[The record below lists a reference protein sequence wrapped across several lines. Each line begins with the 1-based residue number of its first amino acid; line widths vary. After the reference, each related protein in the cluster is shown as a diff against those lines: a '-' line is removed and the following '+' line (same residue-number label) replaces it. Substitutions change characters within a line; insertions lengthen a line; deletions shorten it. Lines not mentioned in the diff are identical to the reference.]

1 MEKIKVQ
8 ESVGKV
14 LCHDIT
20 MIIPGKVKMRAF
32 KKGHI
37 IKDEDIDALLSIGK
51 DNIYVFEKQEGMLH
65 ENDAAKRLKKL
76 VAGEGLEF
84 SDLSEGKITFIA
96 KYDGLVKVNKEELF
110 KLNYLGEICFSTIHN
125 NTPVK
130 KGEKL
135 AGIRVIPLIIDENK
149 ILEAEDK
156 IKEKIIKVVPI
167 KSKKVGVVTTGNE
180 VYYKRIKDA
189 FGPVIKEK
197 VGEYNCEVIGQKI
210 LPDDKEKICYAIKEF
225 IDEGAE
231 LIVCTGGM
239 SVDPDDVT
247 PGAIKNTE
255 ADIISYGSPVL
266 PGAMLLVSY
275 YNNIPILGL
284 PGCVM
289 YNKRTVFDLV
299 LPRVLSDEKLEYKDI
314 VEYGHGGFCMNCE
327 ICTFPKCGFGKGV

>member
-8 ESVGKV
+8 EAVGKV

-20 MIIPGKVKMRAF
+20 MIIPGKVKKRAF

-37 IKDEDIDALLSIGK
+37 IKDEDIDILLSIGK

-96 KYDGLVKVNKEELF
+96 KYDGLVKINKEELF

-130 KGEKL
+130 KGQKL

-167 KSKKVGVVTTGNE
+167 KSKKVGIVTTGNE

-189 FGPVIKEK
+189 FGPVIKDK
-197 VGEYNCEVIGQKI
+197 VGEYNCEVIRQKI
-210 LPDDKEKICYAIKEF
+210 LPDDKEKISSAIKEF

-255 ADIISYGSPVL
+255 ANIISYGSPVL
-266 PGAMLLVSY
+266 PGAMFLVSY

-299 LPRVLSDEKLEYKDI
+299 LPRVLAEEKLEYKDI
-314 VEYGHGGFCMNCE
+314 MEYGHGGFCMNCE
-327 ICTFPKCGFGKGV
+327 ICTFPKCGFGKGL

>member
-8 ESVGKV
+8 EAVGKV

-20 MIIPGKVKMRAF
+20 MIIPGKVKKRAF

-37 IKDEDIDALLSIGK
+37 IKDEDIDVLLSIGK

-96 KYDGLVKVNKEELF
+96 KYDGLVKINKEELF

-130 KGEKL
+130 KGQKL

-167 KSKKVGVVTTGNE
+167 KSKKVGIVTTGNE

-189 FGPVIKEK
+189 FSPVIKDK
-197 VGEYNCEVIGQKI
+197 VGEYNCEVIRQKI
-210 LPDDKEKICYAIKEF
+210 LPDDKEKISSAIKEF

-247 PGAIKNTE
+247 PGAIKNTG
-255 ADIISYGSPVL
+255 ANIISYGSPVL
-266 PGAMLLVSY
+266 PGAMFLVSY

-299 LPRVLSDEKLEYKDI
+299 LPRVLAEERLEYKDI
-314 VEYGHGGFCMNCE
+314 IEYGHGGFCMNCE
-327 ICTFPKCGFGKGV
+327 ICNFPKCGFGKGV